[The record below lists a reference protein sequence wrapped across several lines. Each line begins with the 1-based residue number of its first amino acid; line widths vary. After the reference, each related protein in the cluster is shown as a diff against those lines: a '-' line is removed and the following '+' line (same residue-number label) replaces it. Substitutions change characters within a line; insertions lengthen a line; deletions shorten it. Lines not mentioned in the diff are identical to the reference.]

1 MTNERADAFVI
12 SVVRSGGIAGMRRT
26 WSVEAA
32 PPQRP
37 VWTELVRACPW
48 DAIASTREVSTT
60 SADRFVWA
68 IEVVTIDHRHHA
80 ELPDR
85 ALTGPW
91 RELVDRVRSEG
102 ESIPARRRAADG

>member
-1 MTNERADAFVI
+1 MTDERADAFVI

-48 DAIASTREVSTT
+48 DAIASTRE
-60 SADRFVWA
+60 
-68 IEVVTIDHRHHA
+68 TIDRRHHA